1 MPTLGIVSNLQQK
14 SMNIDPSEPAL
25 TPEQIESDLQA
36 EQAWYEARRLSEGD
50 VDALAEEHAEGRNYR
65 RGIKGGLYD

>member
-1 MPTLGIVSNLQQK
+1 MI
-14 SMNIDPSEPAL
+14 IDPPEIAL

-36 EQAWYEARRLSEGD
+36 EQAWYDARRLTEGD
-50 VDALAEEHAEGRNYR
+50 VDALAEEYSEGRNYR

>member
-1 MPTLGIVSNLQQK
+1 MI
-14 SMNIDPSEPAL
+14 IDPPEIAL

-36 EQAWYEARRLSEGD
+36 EQAWYDARRLTEGD
-50 VDALAEEHAEGRNYR
+50 VDALAEEYSEGYR